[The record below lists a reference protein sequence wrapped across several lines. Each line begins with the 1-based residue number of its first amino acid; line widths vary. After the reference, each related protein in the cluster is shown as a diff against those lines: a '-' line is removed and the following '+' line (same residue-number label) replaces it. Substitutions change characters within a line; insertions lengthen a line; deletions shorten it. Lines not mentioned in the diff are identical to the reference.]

1 MKEGRSKGVTGNEV
15 EYREGKIWK
24 NRGREGWI
32 KERRNGKRRSEKKC
46 KENKQRKK
54 AFKNIGR
61 KNEKGEK

>member
-1 MKEGRSKGVTGNEV
+1 MKEGQRKGGTGNEV

-46 KENKQRKK
+46 KENKQRKHS
-54 AFKNIGR
+54 R
-61 KNEKGEK
+61 T